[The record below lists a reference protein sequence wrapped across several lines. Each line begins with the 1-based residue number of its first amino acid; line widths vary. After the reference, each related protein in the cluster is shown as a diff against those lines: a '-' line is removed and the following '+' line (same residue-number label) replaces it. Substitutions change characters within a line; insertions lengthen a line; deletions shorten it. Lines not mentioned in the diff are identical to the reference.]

1 MKRKEYKYVLEHL
14 IYLLLGKADF
24 VEIHLEFVKK
34 HFELLRIENLRIE
47 IFRIENLK
55 FVKNPNTFWNF
66 RNLMLRKE
74 KEVIIGI
81 QYLYGYFDEI
91 TI

>member
-24 VEIHLEFVKK
+24 VEIHLEFEKWN
-34 HFELLRIENLRIE
+34 FENWEFENWEFE
-47 IFRIENLK
+47 ILEFI
-55 FVKNPNTFWNF
+55 KNPNTFWNF
-66 RNLMLRKE
+66 KNLMLRNE
-74 KEVIIGI
+74 KEVNIGI
-81 QYLYGYFDEI
+81 KYLYGYFDEI